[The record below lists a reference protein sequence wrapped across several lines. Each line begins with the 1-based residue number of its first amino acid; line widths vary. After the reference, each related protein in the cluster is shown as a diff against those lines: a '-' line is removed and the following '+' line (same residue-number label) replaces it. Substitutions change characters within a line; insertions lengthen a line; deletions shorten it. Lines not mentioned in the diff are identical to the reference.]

1 MISMRSIKN
10 IIALLIGL
18 CIAFILVEV
27 GLRLFPSR
35 LTGFGTTIGYQYD
48 PGTGVILYPNQRDAR
63 FSRRCFSNDKIRT
76 NAVGFRDD
84 DWSLEK
90 RKLRIAV
97 LGDSYM
103 EALQIPDGEFF
114 FDLLERISNDRVEVM
129 NFGISGYGTLTEY
142 ITYNKFVK
150 QYRPDLV
157 LLFFSN
163 TDVVDNS
170 RTLREKPRVR
180 LT

>member
-1 MISMRSIKN
+1 MRSIKN